1 MSSERVTCAYVA
13 ATCNRVGRTPSVS
26 AAGRVKSQSSADKSA
41 PISNLPRQPG
51 GIRRASCSDLMS
63 EAPDQSAA
71 EDPLSSSGSEPLV
84 PILRVEDDQLD
95 AITLATWHEALSNT
109 VAVEVPHDLMGL
121 WLYPSTGGAVLLG
134 PAELAQDG
142 LAIPEPSPH
151 LKSEQLSQ
159 LEQIV
164 VSAGYASVACLP
176 IRFGKRDVALLLVAD
191 LRSDRYG
198 SIERVVL
205 QCVAQRIA
213 PMLGRIARQWKQVEG
228 SSSRQQERIAGLLET
243 LAQAN

>member
-1 MSSERVTCAYVA
+1 
-13 ATCNRVGRTPSVS
+13 
-26 AAGRVKSQSSADKSA
+26 
-41 PISNLPRQPG
+41 
-51 GIRRASCSDLMS
+51 MS

-84 PILRVEDDQLD
+84 PILRGEDDQLD

-121 WLYPSTGGAVLLG
+121 GLYPPAGGAVLLG

-151 LKSEQLSQ
+151 LKPEQLSQ

-164 VSAGYASVACLP
+164 
-176 IRFGKRDVALLLVAD
+176 
-191 LRSDRYG
+191 
-198 SIERVVL
+198 
-205 QCVAQRIA
+205 
-213 PMLGRIARQWKQVEG
+213 
-228 SSSRQQERIAGLLET
+228 
-243 LAQAN
+243 